1 MPGLAARVPS
11 WWVLSVLVGAYAGL
25 ACLSMG
31 VSRQPGQI
39 ATVWYANAAAVVL
52 LARAPRWQWPVML
65 GVVAMVNAAVN
76 RLWGDAPLSILAFLP
91 PNLLEILL
99 GAWALQRAGLATS
112 ALRSPAALLRLLLL
126 GGVLPQAAAAGL
138 AALSFGLLGR
148 EAAALLGLA
157 WFESTVI
164 GAISVLPAGLL
175 LANQSPQRL
184 RQALGDRR
192 LGLLAPLAVT
202 SSLLC
207 LGWMPYP
214 FVFLA
219 MPLLAAAILLDM
231 VAVAL
236 LTALVSVTVA
246 LGLAAGVF
254 VPPAAVAYGQAGF
267 ITLAFAAALVPALL
281 LAAAVAELRDHQGRL
296 MERKAE
302 LRAAHAALQQFVHI
316 ASHDLREPL
325 NTITQFSG
333 LLAQDHAAALPS
345 EAAQY
350 LALVRQAADRMR
362 LLLDDVLQYSQVQQ
376 GELPAPQPVALDAVL
391 EQVRQALAPR
401 LTESGAQ
408 LRWVPLPVVWG
419 HASLLVLLLHNL
431 LDNALKFVAPGQVP
445 DVQIEARQTP
455 GEVWLTVADRGI
467 GIALAQQARL
477 FTPFQRLHLR
487 RDYDGTGLG
496 LALCRQIA
504 RAHGGDIELQSAPG
518 EGTRLTVRLPL
529 WSGTAGRP
537 RG

>member
-1 MPGLAARVPS
+1 MLA
-11 WWVLSVLVGAYAGL
+11 GAYTGL
-25 ACLSMG
+25 ACLSML

-52 LARAPRWQWPVML
+52 LAQAPRRQWPVML
-65 GVVAMVNAAVN
+65 GAAAGVNAAVN
-76 RLWGDAPLSILAFLP
+76 WLWGDAPLAMLAFLP

-112 ALRSPAALLRLLLL
+112 ALRSPAELLRLLLL
-126 GGVLPQAAAAGL
+126 GGVLPQTAAAGL

-148 EAAALLGLA
+148 EAVALLGLA

-184 RQALGDRR
+184 HQALGDRR
-192 LGLLAPLAVT
+192 LWLLAPLAVA

-214 FVFLA
+214 FVYLA

-254 VPPAAVAYGQAGF
+254 VPPAAAGYGQAGF

-325 NTITQFSG
+325 NTISQFSG

-345 EAAQY
+345 EAARY
-350 LALVRQAADRMR
+350 LALVRQEADRMR

-401 LTESGAQ
+401 LAESGAQ
-408 LRWVPLPVVWG
+408 LRWVALPVVRG

-431 LDNALKFVAPGQVP
+431 LDNALKFVAPGQAP
-445 DVQIEARQTP
+445 DVQIEARQTD

-467 GIALAQQARL
+467 GIALAQQSRL
-477 FTPFQRLHLR
+477 FMPFQRLHLR

-518 EGTRLTVRLPL
+518 QGTRLTVRLPL
-529 WSGTAGRP
+529 WSGVAGRP
-537 RG
+537 SG